1 MSDETKDKAVNSEPS
16 NQGEPYEWEK
26 CTVRL
31 SITFF
36 PNDGNES
43 GRQVV
48 LGCNT
53 HNDPPLIESVRET
66 ELGTLPPIVVSLLER
81 LKERLPQQSE
91 IAEAKR
97 QAEIAAAEKARLQR
111 QKTEE
116 KIKAAQRKYQAKN
129 NDKPQA
135 TRPTAEEIVRTDT
148 VTEGSDSLPVEI
160 SIVTQPVNGE
170 QQSLFGRK

>member
-1 MSDETKDKAVNSEPS
+1 MSDETRDKPVNSEQPS
-16 NQGEPYEWEK
+16 QNEPYEWEK

-36 PNDGNES
+36 PDDGNEG

-53 HNDPPLIESVRET
+53 HNDPPLIEPVREA
-66 ELGTLPPIVVSLLER
+66 ELGTLPPIVVNLLEG
-81 LKERLPQQSE
+81 LKQRLPQQAG
-91 IAEAKR
+91 IAEAKK

-116 KIKAAQRKYQAKN
+116 KIKAAQRKYEAKN
-129 NDKPQA
+129 NGKPQA
-135 TRPTAEEIVRTDT
+135 TRPAAEETVRTDT
-148 VTEGSDSLPVEI
+148 VTEGDDSLPVEI

-170 QQSLFGRK
+170 QQSLFG

>member
-1 MSDETKDKAVNSEPS
+1 MSDETKDKPVNSAQP
-16 NQGEPYEWEK
+16 NQSEPYEWER

-36 PNDGNES
+36 PDDGNEG

-53 HNDPPLIESVRET
+53 HNDPPLIEPVREA
-66 ELGTLPPIVVSLLER
+66 ELGTLPPIVVNLLER
-81 LKERLPQQSE
+81 LKERLPQQAE
-91 IAEAKR
+91 IAEARR
-97 QAEIAAAEKARLQR
+97 QAEIVAAEKAKLQR

-116 KIKAAQRKYQAKN
+116 KIKAAQRKHQAKN

-135 TRPTAEEIVRTDT
+135 SQPKAEEIVRTDT
-148 VTEGSDSLPVEI
+148 VISVGDSLPTEI
-160 SIVTQPVNGE
+160 SIVTEPVNGK
-170 QQSLFGRK
+170 QQSLFG

>member
-1 MSDETKDKAVNSEPS
+1 MSDETKDKPVNSEPS
-16 NQGEPYEWEK
+16 NQSEPYEWEK

-36 PNDGNES
+36 PDDGNEG

-53 HNDPPLIESVRET
+53 HNDPPLVEPVREA
-66 ELGTLPPIVVSLLER
+66 ELGTLPPIVTELLDR
-81 LKERLPQQSE
+81 LKQRLPQQAE
-91 IAEAKR
+91 IAEARR

-116 KIKAAQRKYQAKN
+116 KIKAAQRKYQTKN
-129 NDKPQA
+129 NGKPQP
-135 TRPTAEEIVRTDT
+135 TRPAAEEIVRTDA
-148 VTEGSDSLPVEI
+148 VAEGSDSLPVEI
-160 SIVTQPVNGE
+160 NIVTQPVNGE
-170 QQSLFGRK
+170 QQSLFG

>member
-1 MSDETKDKAVNSEPS
+1 MSDETKDKPVNSAQP
-16 NQGEPYEWEK
+16 NQSEPYEWER

-36 PNDGNES
+36 PDDGNEG

-53 HNDPPLIESVRET
+53 HNDPPLIEPVREA

-81 LKERLPQQSE
+81 LKERLPQQAE
-91 IAEAKR
+91 ISEAKR

-116 KIKAAQRKYQAKN
+116 KIKAAQRKYEAKN
-129 NDKPQA
+129 NGKPQA
-135 TRPTAEEIVRTDT
+135 TRPAAEETVRTDT
-148 VTEGSDSLPVEI
+148 VTEGDDSLPVEI

-170 QQSLFGRK
+170 QQSLFG

>member
-1 MSDETKDKAVNSEPS
+1 MSDETRDKPVNSEQPS
-16 NQGEPYEWEK
+16 QSEPYEWEK

-36 PNDGNES
+36 PDDGNEG
-43 GRQVV
+43 GRPVV

-53 HNDPPLIESVRET
+53 HNDPPLIEPVRET
-66 ELGTLPPIVVSLLER
+66 ELGTLPTIVANLLER
-81 LKERLPQQSE
+81 LKQRLPQQAE
-91 IAEAKR
+91 IAEARR

-116 KIKAAQRKYQAKN
+116 KIKAAQRKYQTKN
-129 NDKPQA
+129 NGKPQP
-135 TRPTAEEIVRTDT
+135 TRPAAEELARTDA

-170 QQSLFGRK
+170 QQSLFG

>member
-1 MSDETKDKAVNSEPS
+1 MSDETKDKPVNSEQP
-16 NQGEPYEWEK
+16 NQSEPYEWEK

-36 PNDGNES
+36 PDDGNEG

-53 HNDPPLIESVRET
+53 HNDPPLIEPVRET
-66 ELGTLPPIVVSLLER
+66 ELGMLPSIVTDLLAR
-81 LKERLPQQSE
+81 LKQRLPQQAE

-97 QAEIAAAEKARLQR
+97 QAEIASAEKAKLQR

-116 KIKAAQRKYQAKN
+116 KIKAAQRKHQAKN

-135 TRPTAEEIVRTDT
+135 SQPKAEEIVRTDT
-148 VTEGSDSLPVEI
+148 VISVGDSLPTEI
-160 SIVTQPVNGE
+160 SIVTEPVNGE
-170 QQSLFGRK
+170 QQSLFG

>member
-1 MSDETKDKAVNSEPS
+1 MSDETRDKLVTSEPS
-16 NQGEPYEWEK
+16 SQSEPYEWEK

-36 PNDGNES
+36 PDDGNEG

-53 HNDPPLIESVRET
+53 HNDPPLIEPVRET

-81 LKERLPQQSE
+81 LKQRLPQQAE

-135 TRPTAEEIVRTDT
+135 AQPAAEEIVRTDT
-148 VTEGSDSLPVEI
+148 VTEGGDSLPAEI
-160 SIVTQPVNGE
+160 INVSVPVNGK
-170 QQSLFGRK
+170 QQSLFG

>member
-1 MSDETKDKAVNSEPS
+1 MSDETNDKAVKSEPS
-16 NQGEPYEWEK
+16 SQSEPYEWEK

-36 PNDGNES
+36 PDDGNDG

-53 HNDPPLIESVRET
+53 HSDPPLIEPVREA
-66 ELGTLPPIVVSLLER
+66 ELGTLPPIIVSLLER
-81 LKERLPQQSE
+81 LKDRLPQQAE
-91 IAEAKR
+91 ITEAKR

-135 TRPTAEEIVRTDT
+135 AQPATEEIVRTDT
-148 VTEGSDSLPVEI
+148 EGGDSFPAEI

-170 QQSLFGRK
+170 QQSLFG

>member
-1 MSDETKDKAVNSEPS
+1 MSDETKDKPVNSEQS
-16 NQGEPYEWEK
+16 NQSEPYEWEK
-26 CTVRL
+26 CTVRV

-36 PNDGNES
+36 PDDGNEG

-53 HNDPPLIESVRET
+53 HNDPPLIEMVREA

-81 LKERLPQQSE
+81 LKERLPQQAE

-97 QAEIAAAEKARLQR
+97 QAEIAAAEKARLQQ
-111 QKTEE
+111 QKTDE
-116 KIKAAQRKYQAKN
+116 KIKAAQRKYQTKN

-135 TRPTAEEIVRTDT
+135 TQPAAAEIVRTDM
-148 VTEGSDSLPVEI
+148 VTEGSDSLLTEI
-160 SIVTQPVNGE
+160 SNVSELVNGK
-170 QQSLFGRK
+170 QQSLFG

>member
-1 MSDETKDKAVNSEPS
+1 MSDENKDKPVNSEQS
-16 NQGEPYEWEK
+16 NQSEPYEWEK

-36 PNDGNES
+36 PDDGNEG

-53 HNDPPLIESVRET
+53 HNDPPLIEPVRET
-66 ELGTLPPIVVSLLER
+66 ELGMLPSIVTDLLAR
-81 LKERLPQQSE
+81 LKQRLPQQAE

-97 QAEIAAAEKARLQR
+97 QAEIASAEKAKLQR

-116 KIKAAQRKYQAKN
+116 KIKAAQRKHQAKN
-129 NDKPQA
+129 DDKPQPSQPA
-135 TRPTAEEIVRTDT
+135 AEEIVRTDT
-148 VTEGSDSLPVEI
+148 LADGSDSLPDEI
-160 SIVTQPVNGE
+160 SNVSELVNGK
-170 QQSLFGRK
+170 QQSLFG